1 VNTRNTHDNIKPLFV
16 TTPTGTAQ
24 YPRLNSPDTRF
35 DEDGIYKVNLVLEG
49 DDAKEL
55 LDKLNAFRKNAVQRL
70 HQGKS
75 KPRLAVEPWDEEVDE
90 DTGEPTGRVIFKCK
104 QKAVYKKDGQTV
116 ERRVQL
122 IGADAQPTD
131 EQIGGGSLIKCALM
145 VTAWNVPALGIG
157 VSLKLRAV
165 QVLKANSY
173 SGDASSFG
181 FRDESG
187 VRPDAPSQVAAE
199 DADESDEDFDF

>member
-1 VNTRNTHDNIKPLFV
+1 MKTRNTHDIKPLFV
-16 TTPTGTAQ
+16 TTPAGTAQ

-35 DEDGIYKVNLVLEG
+35 DEDGVYKVNLLLEG
-49 DDAKEL
+49 DEGKEL
-55 LDKLNAFRKNAVQRL
+55 LEKLTAFRKEAVQRL
-70 HQGKS
+70 HTGKT
-75 KPRLAVEPWDEEVDE
+75 KPRLAMEPWEEEVDE
-90 DTGEPTGRVIFKCK
+90 DTGEATGRIIFKCK
-104 QKAVYKKDGQTV
+104 QKAVYKDASGQTA
-116 ERRVQL
+116 ERKVQL

-131 EQIGGGSLIKCALM
+131 EQVGGGSIIKCALM

-187 VRPDAPSQVAAE
+187 VRPDTPSQVASE
-199 DADESDEDFDF
+199 DAAESDEDFDF